1 MATEARVVAREEGS
15 RTDDIV
21 NWGHQHDS
29 MHEGGG
35 GPATTRS
42 GPGRAR
48 YCHHRPARLP

>member
-35 GPATTRS
+35 TSNDQVGPRQ
-42 GPGRAR
+42 GPL
-48 YCHHRPARLP
+48 LPP